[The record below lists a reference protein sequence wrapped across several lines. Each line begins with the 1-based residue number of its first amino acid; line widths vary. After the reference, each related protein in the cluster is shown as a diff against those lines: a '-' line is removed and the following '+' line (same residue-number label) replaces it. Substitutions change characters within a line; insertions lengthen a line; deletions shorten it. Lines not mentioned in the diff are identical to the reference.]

1 MTRCPLGFD
10 CALLN
15 SCPSYTL
22 PCPDGFFCASYANH
36 TQLDDLDY
44 GYALLRTLWDDQMA
58 TESNKEDYVVPDRV
72 VQSMCFQGFYCPN
85 ASTILPCPS
94 DHWCTERT
102 VVPHDC
108 DDLSVCDG
116 EQTTFQVN
124 FINTLIMGIILVI
137 ALSTSCFLR
146 HRQLKKDRSA
156 RTGDSSIKVSSTS
169 AAKNSVGHDI
179 EGDNAHSY
187 QLSAPEEKENDE
199 VHGLLEVTFRGLSL
213 PPVLPTISGTFPAGK
228 ISAILGPTA
237 CGKSTLLNVLKR
249 GGEGVASGTV
259 AFTVR
264 DEAKRITWQLEKSAF
279 NSYVGYVPQE
289 DIFDRQLT
297 VRELLTFNALF
308 RGRTIRSEEEA
319 RIEVD
324 HVLSQL
330 GIAHVAE
337 SIIGGGENQAANIS
351 GGQLK
356 RVNIGCELVA
366 LSRPGV
372 LLLDEPTAGLDAA
385 VAYDLIVT
393 LEEICKTGITIC
405 LILQQPRKEIF
416 TRIDNLFLMSLLGG
430 IVYEGASSGAVP
442 YLNSLGFTIGPD
454 TSDAD
459 FCLDVL
465 NNVVPYQPQADAAER
480 HPASRLHLY
489 WDALSNEERSTYR
502 NFHSSNGD
510 EEIVDVAA
518 ASSSMKM
525 EILTY
530 NPSLADSFLHF
541 TNQFYLNLY
550 RLFLV
555 RIRNISAI
563 FIYLAINLVMA
574 CALSSGFSIL
584 ISGSYLGTVTPNLPT
599 MLQPYLPGPLSKY
612 RSDNMS
618 SLGLEQL
625 LFFMSSA
632 LGVSSCLASV
642 PVFAGFHSV
651 ARREYEA
658 GMSLA
663 ALTLGRITADCF
675 FVLLNGFIFV
685 GIWCLFGHP
694 GVYYNWM
701 AVVLSTAF
709 GSSGIGYIT
718 SAAVSKNSASV
729 LAIIVTI
736 AFCVFAG
743 VQPELK
749 QVNRYPVVDWP
760 WYISFATWTAEA
772 TYYTWTRYITD
783 KGHVDIDLQQGADRY
798 GFVID
803 EGLGRS
809 VGALMAIGVGFRCIA
824 ALLFYWKASARKV
837 L

>member
-85 ASTILPCPS
+85 ASTIL
-94 DHWCTERT
+94 
-102 VVPHDC
+102 
-108 DDLSVCDG
+108 
-116 EQTTFQVN
+116 
-124 FINTLIMGIILVI
+124 
-137 ALSTSCFLR
+137 
-146 HRQLKKDRSA
+146 LKKDRSA

-187 QLSAPEEKENDE
+187 HLSAPEEKENDE

-249 GGEGVASGTV
+249 GGEGVASGT
-259 AFTVR
+259 
-264 DEAKRITWQLEKSAF
+264 LEKSAF

-530 NPSLADSFLHF
+530 NPSLADS
-541 TNQFYLNLY
+541 
-550 RLFLV
+550 
-555 RIRNISAI
+555 
-563 FIYLAINLVMA
+563 
-574 CALSSGFSIL
+574 
-584 ISGSYLGTVTPNLPT
+584 SYLGTVTPNLPT

-675 FVLLNGFIFV
+675 FVL
-685 GIWCLFGHP
+685 CLFGHP